1 MAKVVT
7 VVTTSGYRYAYEV
20 DDAVA
25 ALINTGQQDIEF
37 DTVDGYRVGLNR
49 DNLVHIVIG
58 DALYIVPQNVP
69 QPPS

>member
-7 VVTTSGYRYAYEV
+7 TMDTSGSRYFYEV
-20 DDAVA
+20 TDAVA

-37 DTVDGYRVGLNR
+37 NTTSGFRVGLNR

-58 DALYIVPQNVP
+58 DAIYILPQNLP
-69 QPPS
+69 QTP